1 MLLSEANDD
10 GLHAAC
16 TAWLGDRAVVVEPLA
31 GAAIEPAEMTPA
43 QFKRFIATEAIR
55 WEKIVRDSGAR
66 ID

>member
-1 MLLSEANDD
+1 LP
-10 GLHAAC
+10 
-16 TAWLGDRAVVVEPLA
+16 DRAVVVEPLA